1 MREEDRDIVRK
12 WISIGMVLGLPL
24 FAAPQLAFIQRSAA
38 ATTAA
43 LIDLNTATIDQLEA
57 LPGIGPAKAKAII
70 EGRP

>member
-1 MREEDRDIVRK
+1 MDLYRHGAGPPAVR
-12 WISIGMVLGLPL
+12 GT
-24 FAAPQLAFIQRSAA
+24 QLAFIQRSAAAA